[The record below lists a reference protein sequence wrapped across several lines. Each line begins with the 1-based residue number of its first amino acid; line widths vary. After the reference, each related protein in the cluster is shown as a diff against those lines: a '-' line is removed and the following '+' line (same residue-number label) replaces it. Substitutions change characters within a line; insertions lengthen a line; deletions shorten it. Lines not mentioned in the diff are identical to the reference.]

1 LRAVAALLVIGVHAT
16 FVAGF
21 TSHSDLG
28 RYAARL
34 EIGVSV
40 FFVISGFLLYRPF
53 ALAHFGG
60 RSRPSARTFWVRRLK
75 RIVPAYWVAF
85 LFVTYVLHAD
95 KVKHGWGSLAIY
107 LGFAQIYFPS
117 HVVSGLT
124 QAWSLCVE
132 MSFYLVLPLWAVLM
146 GSKRRTHQVQLRTEL
161 AGLAGLVAFSFA
173 FRILAAHWNGLA
185 AQGMPTWLPAF
196 ADLFSLG
203 MLLAVISSWLA
214 VQDRRPA
221 ALWHPALPWVSWAL
235 AAVVFCSVSNIG
247 LPLKPLAS
255 SPIGLSLVRQTL
267 YGLFGFLL
275 VVPAVFGPQAS
286 GLVRRSLQLRPI
298 ALIGVVSYGVY
309 LWHEAWIQMFVS
321 WTHDSLFNIP
331 LVELGLAV
339 TALSITSATLSYVL
353 VERPIRLAT
362 RNRGRIAAKPAAPP
376 ATTRVAVNA

>member
-1 LRAVAALLVIGVHAT
+1 MHAT

-21 TSHSDLG
+21 TTRSGLG
-28 RYAARL
+28 RYSARM
-34 EIGVSV
+34 EIGVDV

-60 RSRPSARTFWVRRLK
+60 RTIPSAKGFWVRRLK

-85 LFVTYVLHAD
+85 LLITFGLHAESY
-95 KVKHGWGSLAIY
+95 KHGWGSLAIY

-132 MSFYLVLPLWAVLM
+132 MSFYLVLPLWALLM
-146 GSKRRTHQVQLRTEL
+146 GGKRRTLQVQLRTEL
-161 AGLAGLVAFSFA
+161 LGLVGLVAFGFA
-173 FRILAAHWNGLA
+173 FRIVAAEWNGLA
-185 AQGMPTWLPAF
+185 AQGMPSWLPAYF
-196 ADLFSLG
+196 DLFSLG
-203 MLLAVISSWLA
+203 MLLAVVSSWLA

-235 AAVVFCSVSNIG
+235 AALVFVAVSNIG
-247 LPLKPLAS
+247 HPLIPLTS

-267 YGLFGFLL
+267 YGLFGFFV
-275 VVPAVFGPQAS
+275 VVPAVFGPQGS
-286 GLVRRSLQLRPI
+286 GLIRKSLQLRPI
-298 ALIGVVSYGVY
+298 VLIGVVSYGVY

-331 LVELGLAV
+331 LLELLLTV
-339 TALSITSATLSYVL
+339 TALSIASATLSYVL
-353 VERPIRLAT
+353 VERPVRLAT
-362 RNRGRIAAKPAAPP
+362 RNRRRPGGQPAAGA
-376 ATTRVAVNA
+376 ATTRLAVPA